1 MIISSWCPLNITVG
15 SNSTP
20 KPGFTLQLF
29 TPLNVIFQDC
39 WRSFFQS
46 VVNLRAVTGHLLCGS
61 HFVAKYF
68 LSLQEFEFELVLSPE
83 FVREPTVD
91 MTNLN
96 RLVQLRHLKLTGV
109 DLIVQPVL
117 GIMFHNL
124 TRLESLSLI
133 ECRILTLEEDLSRDL
148 HSLILIQVQSREEF
162 SMLEGFPEPLTSL
175 RYMEFFG
182 PRLHCSCDN
191 AWLDNWVRRQRQV
204 QVIV

>member
-1 MIISSWCPLNITVG
+1 M
-15 SNSTP
+15 
-20 KPGFTLQLF
+20 
-29 TPLNVIFQDC
+29 
-39 WRSFFQS
+39 
-46 VVNLRAVTGHLLCGS
+46 
-61 HFVAKYF
+61 
-68 LSLQEFEFELVLSPE
+68 VLSPE

-124 TRLESLSLI
+124 TRVESLSLI

-175 RYMEFFG
+175 RYMEFFS

-191 AWLDNWVRRQRQV
+191 AWLDNWVRRQRQA